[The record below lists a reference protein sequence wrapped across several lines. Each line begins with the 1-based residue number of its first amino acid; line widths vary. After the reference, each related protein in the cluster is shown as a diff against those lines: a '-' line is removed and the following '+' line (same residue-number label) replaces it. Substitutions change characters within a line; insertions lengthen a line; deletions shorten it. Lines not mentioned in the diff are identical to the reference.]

1 MKREVIVLGLFMS
14 FLFVSNPVDAQ
25 MFEGS
30 ARWDDDDESTLIV
43 GKWSQLFYEVNVGW
57 NVSDFEHYANFL
69 YFGIGVGHPV
79 NTKNA
84 WRKFLPKQQIPSNE
98 EEAEL
103 FGSMNTD
110 DVYGGKVGM
119 GWIHYF
125 NHSIGFYT
133 QVSWGFLADFGSP
146 ADDDVSTTTSSN
158 TKKTFIYNTVPVEL
172 GLCINCWK
180 HLHLQCGATYM
191 WKEIPLVTVGV
202 GYAF

>member
-1 MKREVIVLGLFMS
+1 MKVKVLGLFMAL
-14 FLFVSNPVDAQ
+14 LFISNPADAQ
-25 MFEGS
+25 MFDGS
-30 ARWDDDDESTLIV
+30 SRWDDDDESTLIV

-69 YFGIGVGHPV
+69 YFGIGVGYPV

-103 FGSMNTD
+103 FGSMNTN
-110 DVYGGKVGM
+110 DVYGGKIGM

-125 NHSIGFYT
+125 NHAIGFYT
-133 QVSWGFLADFGSP
+133 QASWGFLADFGSP
-146 ADDDVSTTTSSN
+146 ANEDTSRTTSSN
-158 TKKTFIYNTVPVEL
+158 SKKTFIYNTVPVEL
-172 GLCINCWK
+172 GVCINCWK

-191 WKEIPLVTVGV
+191 WKEIPLLTIGV

>member
-1 MKREVIVLGLFMS
+1 MKIKVLGLFMAL
-14 FLFVSNPVDAQ
+14 LFVSNPADAQ

-30 ARWDDDDESTLIV
+30 SRWDDDDERTLIV

-69 YFGIGVGHPV
+69 YFGIGVGYPV

-103 FGSMNTD
+103 FGSMNTN
-110 DVYGGKVGM
+110 DVYGGKIGM

-133 QVSWGFLADFGSP
+133 QASWGFLADFGSP
-146 ADDDVSTTTSSN
+146 ANEDTSTTTSSN
-158 TKKTFIYNTVPVEL
+158 SKKTFIYNTVPVEL
-172 GLCINCWK
+172 GVCINCWK

-191 WKEIPLVTVGV
+191 WKEIPLLTIGV

>member
-1 MKREVIVLGLFMS
+1 MKQKVIVLGLIMLS
-14 FLFVSNPVDAQ
+14 LLVSNPADAQ

-30 ARWDDDDESTLIV
+30 ARWDNDDEGTLIV

-69 YFGIGVGHPV
+69 YFGIGVGYPV
-79 NTKNA
+79 NTVNA

-98 EEAEL
+98 DEAEL

-110 DVYGGKVGM
+110 DVYGGKIGM

-125 NHSIGFYT
+125 NHSIGLYT

-146 ADDDVSTTTSSN
+146 ADKNTSATTN
-158 TKKTFIYNTVPVEL
+158 TNGKKTFIYNTVPIEL

-191 WKEIPLVTVGV
+191 WKEIPLLTIGV